1 MITYR
6 YVSSFLCGYICKS
19 MVTVLC
25 SFFLLLTVAGIQ
37 AYAQDIAIEGVVL
50 SADDDS
56 PLPGVTV
63 IQVGTQRGTVT
74 GADGQFT
81 LNVSD
86 ANATLRFTFVGFRAL
101 NVNLEGRTDITVR
114 MEEEILALDDVV
126 VTALGLERDRKGIGY
141 SITQVNAADLVQ
153 GTEDNIANLLQG
165 QVAGASVTPTGGG
178 AGSSTRVVIRG
189 VSSLEGHNQPLYVV
203 DGIPID
209 NRNYGSVGMWGGADG
224 GDGIQSLNPS
234 DIESM
239 TVLKGASAAAL
250 YGERA
255 RDGVILITTKSG
267 QEGRIMVDFSNST
280 TFDLA
285 HADQNDY
292 QTEYGS
298 GFTGLRPQTREQAHS
313 AMYSSWGERFD
324 GQPTIQFD
332 GVERPYEDTGSRI
345 NEFYRTG
352 TSFRNAL
359 SVTGGTEA
367 TTYYFSA
374 SNLNTNGI
382 VENND
387 LSRTSLTVRGTA
399 EIGRLNAD
407 LKANYIDE
415 TINGRPRMS
424 DAPSNANFALINMVR
439 DVPLSA
445 VENFVYAEDGSALEI
460 QRGNIFTQNPYWV
473 INEVGNNDQRDRL
486 IGHVKLD
493 FELTDWLMLTGRTG
507 LDYYSFRRTN
517 WIGWGTNYQ
526 RPGSLEERDH
536 RVHELNSDLFLS
548 AVYDVTPY
556 LNIDGILGTALR
568 NSRFESLGFN
578 GGDYIVPR
586 RYVITNMRNSN
597 PAYDFQ
603 EKEIRSV
610 YGALN
615 IGYNDYLFLNLTGRN
630 DWSSTLPPD
639 ANAFFYPS
647 VGASFV
653 FSEAFAS
660 SMPSWLSF
668 GQLRATWA
676 EVGSDTDPYR
686 LNLTYSVFPQ
696 AFAGRTFSYLGGT
709 VPLADLKPTLTQ
721 EIELGTDIR
730 FYDDRFGID
739 FAWYDRQTTNQ
750 ILSAQIA
757 GTSGFTG
764 RVINAGQIDNTGWE
778 LRLTTVPVAQ
788 TDFFWRSTFNYA
800 RNKSFVVE
808 TAEGSEILLLE
819 QSRSQTAW
827 VSAEVGKEFGTI
839 RGYAYAR
846 DASGNI
852 IHDDTGRPL
861 QGELTTLGRGTPDW
875 TGGWSNTISY
885 RNLSLNALID
895 VQWGGQI
902 FAGTNAYA
910 YAAGLHKNTLVGRAE
925 CDAAPRTPEGT
936 WTPCFTGAGVNSAG
950 EMNSEAVTPNQYYG
964 AIRSRIAEE
973 FVYDSNTI
981 YMRQIQLSYRLPV
994 ELVSQ
999 IGVRGVSVS
1008 VIARNPFLIYNSVPN
1023 IDPTVSL
1030 QRGNAQGLELAGVPS
1045 SRSIGFNVDIQF

>member
-1 MITYR
+1 MIIFR
-6 YVSSFLCGYICKS
+6 YKVFTLKALFVSLFLFC
-19 MVTVLC
+19 
-25 SFFLLLTVAGIQ
+25 VAGKSVE
-37 AYAQDIAIEGVVL
+37 AQDTSIQGVVI
-50 SADDDS
+50 SADDES
-56 PLPGVTV
+56 TLPGVTV

-74 GADGQFT
+74 NEEGRFNM
-81 LNVSD
+81 NVSD
-86 ANATLRFTFVGFRAL
+86 PNATLRFTFIGYRAL
-101 NVNLEGRTDITVR
+101 NVNLDGRTDITVSL
-114 MEEEILALDDVV
+114 EEEIMALDDVV

-141 SITQVNAADLVQ
+141 SITQVRAEDLVQ
-153 GTEDNIANLLQG
+153 GTEGNIANLLQG
-165 QVAGASVTPTGGG
+165 QIAGAAITTTGGG

-209 NRNYGSVGMWGGADG
+209 NRNFGSVGMWGGADG
-224 GDGIQSLNPS
+224 GDGIQSLNPA
-234 DIESM
+234 DVESM

-267 QEGRIMVDFSNST
+267 QAGRIQIDFSNST

-285 HADQNDY
+285 HSDQNDY

-298 GFTGLRPQTREQAHS
+298 GFTGLRPQTRELAHS

-332 GVERPYEDTGSRI
+332 GEERPYQDTGGRI
-345 NEFYRTG
+345 NDFYRTG
-352 TSFRNAL
+352 TSIRNAL

-367 TTYYFSA
+367 ATYYFSA

-387 LSRTSLTVRGTA
+387 LNRTSLTVRGTA
-399 EIGRLNAD
+399 TIGRLSAD
-407 LKANYIDE
+407 IKANYIDE

-424 DAPSNANFALINMVR
+424 DAPSNANFALMNMVR

-445 VENFVYAEDGSALEI
+445 VKNYVYAEDGSALEI

-473 INEVGNNDQRDRL
+473 INEVGNNDTRDRL

-493 FELTDWLMLTGRTG
+493 FNLTDWLMLTGRTG
-507 LDYYSFRRTN
+507 LDYYSFRQTN

-526 RPGSLEERDH
+526 LPGSLEERDN
-536 RVHELNSDLFLS
+536 RVHESNSDLFLS
-548 AVYDVTPY
+548 AVYEVTPF
-556 LNIDGILGTALR
+556 LSLDGILGAAHR
-568 NSRFESLGFN
+568 NSRFEQLGFN
-578 GGDYIVPR
+578 GSDYIVPR
-586 RYVITNMRNSN
+586 RYVINNMRNAN
-597 PAYDFQ
+597 PVYGFQ

-615 IGYNDYLFLNLTGRN
+615 VGYNDYLFLNLTGRN
-630 DWSSTLPPD
+630 DWSSTLPVD
-639 ANAFFYPS
+639 ANSFFYPS
-647 VGASFV
+647 VGLSFV
-653 FSEAFAS
+653 FSEAFEPA
-660 SMPSWLSF
+660 MPSWLSF
-668 GQLRATWA
+668 GQLRASWA
-676 EVGSDTDPYR
+676 QVGSDTDPYR
-686 LNLTYSVFPQ
+686 LNLTYSVQPQ
-696 AFAGRTFSYLGGT
+696 AFAGRTFANLGGT
-709 VPLADLKPTLTQ
+709 VPLADLKPTLTS
-721 EIELGTDIR
+721 EIELGADIR
-730 FYDDRFGID
+730 FFDDRLGVDI
-739 FAWYDRQTTNQ
+739 AWYDRQTTNQ

-778 LRLTTVPVAQ
+778 MRLSTVPVAR
-788 TDFFWRSTFNYA
+788 TDFFWRSTLNYA

-819 QSRSQTAW
+819 QSRTQTAW

-839 RGYAYAR
+839 RGYAYER

-852 IHDDTGRPL
+852 IHDDQGLPL
-861 QGELTTLGRGTPDW
+861 QGELRTLGRGTPDW
-875 TGGWSNTISY
+875 NAGWSNTISY

-895 VQWGGQI
+895 IQWGGQI

-925 CDAAPRTPEGT
+925 CDSAPRTTEGA
-936 WTPCFTGAGVNSAG
+936 WTPCFIGQGMNTAGEANSA
-950 EMNSEAVTPNQYYG
+950 AVTPNQYYG
-964 AIRSRIAEE
+964 AIRNRIAEE
-973 FVYDSNTI
+973 FVYDSNVI

-994 ELVSQ
+994 DLVSQ
-999 IGVRGVSVS
+999 VGVRGVSLS

-1045 SRSIGFNVDIQF
+1045 SRSLGFNIDVQF